1 MNYDIVVC
9 RKQIKNIYLRIQHP
23 NRIVVSCSPRV
34 SAKRIQELIAEKQPW
49 IDRKIAELNESYH
62 NETIRTGAVLSLAEQ
77 RYSIVLIHGKKNTL
91 SVEEDR
97 IILTVTDC
105 ANETL
110 KRDML
115 LKWYRKSF
123 QAYAQQRTQE
133 LYTANS
139 HLLSHLP
146 KKIAVRDMDTRWG
159 SFSRKTDTIALALR
173 LGAYSKKAIDSVICH
188 ELAHTVH
195 MNHQS
200 AFYSVLHAILPDCR
214 QISKELKQKK
224 PAENWFLSE

>member
-23 NRIVVSCSPRV
+23 NRVVVSCSPRV
-34 SAKRIQELIAEKQPW
+34 SAKRIQELIVEKQPW
-49 IDRKIAELNESYH
+49 IDRKIAELNEAYH
-62 NETIRTGAVLSLAEQ
+62 NETIRTGAVLSLAEH
-77 RYSIVLIHGKKNTL
+77 RYSIVLIQGKKNAL
-91 SVEEDR
+91 FIDENQ
-97 IILTVTDC
+97 ILLTVTDC
-105 ANETL
+105 ENETL

-123 QAYAQQRTQE
+123 QTYTQQRTQAI
-133 LYTANS
+133 YAANR
-139 HLLSHLP
+139 HILTHLP
-146 KKIAVRDMDTRWG
+146 GKITVRDMDTRWG

-200 AFYSVLHAILPDCR
+200 AFYAVLHTMMPDYR

-224 PAENWFLSE
+224 PALNCFLSE